1 MPIKKNPVSLLQEIS
16 VRRRYI
22 MRDTLL
28 EEHGEGHE
36 KKFEILLVL
45 DGSPGCL
52 TGTATAS
59 SKSEAKKLAAVD
71 ILKKVIKL
79 DDLKLKENEKEEIV
93 NVLLS
98 EDDSRELE
106 CPVDYI
112 ADLERKVTLKG
123 LPTPIYN
130 LVSQGGPPHQRT
142 FVIQCVAGQK
152 KAAKRDAAGKMLKK
166 IEDASEKLT
175 GVADKCK
182 TQPDLATSEVENTS
196 LPLCQSPASSKEAT
210 ESGPEN
216 IKDVTTREV
225 QSPKSASEAVD
236 NDPNSRTPPD
246 FIASEL
252 EDTSLPLC
260 ESPEPAK
267 VPTKSEY
274 EVVENVKICDG
285 QLPPN
290 SVSKVA
296 DNNPDNPISQL
307 EREVLIIGLP
317 KPEYTVAED
326 LSHKMMF
333 TMKCEIGEIFS
344 TLGCASR
351 KKEAKRIAAQAM
363 LDELKSSR
371 SLFSSSNGA
380 ESMSVSLE
388 PNPTVSSMIDPCT
401 TDELVSKVEQIEISC
416 EETGSNVPSSEANRI
431 AVGSPHYMNKLKE
444 LGDKLSELAESCD

>member
-175 GVADKCK
+175 GVADKC
-182 TQPDLATSEVENTS
+182 
-196 LPLCQSPASSKEAT
+196 
-210 ESGPEN
+210 
-216 IKDVTTREV
+216 
-225 QSPKSASEAVD
+225 
-236 NDPNSRTPPD
+236 RTPPD

>member
-142 FVIQCVAGQK
+142 FVIQCKIGDEFDTVGVAGQK

-166 IEDASEKLT
+166 IEDASEKLM
-175 GVADKCK
+175 GVADQCVAGQKK
-182 TQPDLATSEVENTS
+182 AAKRDAAGKMLKKIE
-196 LPLCQSPASSKEAT
+196 
-210 ESGPEN
+210 
-216 IKDVTTREV
+216 D
-225 QSPKSASEAVD
+225 ASEK
-236 NDPNSRTPPD
+236 
-246 FIASEL
+246 L
-252 EDTSLPLC
+252 M
-260 ESPEPAK
+260 
-267 VPTKSEY
+267 
-274 EVVENVKICDG
+274 G
-285 QLPPN
+285 
-290 SVSKVA
+290 VA
-296 DNNPDNPISQL
+296 DQC
-307 EREVLIIGLP
+307 
-317 KPEYTVAED
+317 VA
-326 LSHKMMF
+326 
-333 TMKCEIGEIFS
+333 GQ
-344 TLGCASR
+344 
-351 KKEAKRIAAQAM
+351 KKA
-363 LDELKSSR
+363 
-371 SLFSSSNGA
+371 
-380 ESMSVSLE
+380 
-388 PNPTVSSMIDPCT
+388 
-401 TDELVSKVEQIEISC
+401 
-416 EETGSNVPSSEANRI
+416 
-431 AVGSPHYMNKLKE
+431 
-444 LGDKLSELAESCD
+444 